1 MPVRATAP
9 LLLVLAMAI
18 VAGCGGAGNSPARTP
33 QADAPLRE
41 VASLVRA
48 LAPSIV
54 TVEVETPS
62 GWQGGTGVV
71 WSSTGLIV
79 TANHVVEDAE
89 RVLVRDARR
98 RENRASVVAVDEAL
112 DLALLRVRR
121 NDLVPARFAAKL
133 PHVGVSAVTIGRPP
147 FGGGLRWDLGQIE
160 SLHAAASRMRGLDDL
175 VQSDGDVRHGDSGGA
190 LAGSG
195 PVVFG
200 IVLASDL
207 EGGFGQ
213 DSVSPRTYAVPAT
226 LVRSFV
232 EGTLHGTHRE
242 PGFLGID
249 AADVTP
255 ELEARHHLEMGKGVV
270 VMAVEPGTPADR
282 AGLRYRDAIVAING
296 TPIGR
301 LTGLDTILRRSPAGS
316 RITISFLRDG
326 KPRTVGVALARR
338 P

>member
-1 MPVRATAP
+1 
-9 LLLVLAMAI
+9 
-18 VAGCGGAGNSPARTP
+18 
-33 QADAPLRE
+33 
-41 VASLVRA
+41 
-48 LAPSIV
+48 
-54 TVEVETPS
+54 
-62 GWQGGTGVV
+62 
-71 WSSTGLIV
+71 
-79 TANHVVEDAE
+79 
-89 RVLVRDARR
+89 
-98 RENRASVVAVDEAL
+98 VVAVDDGL

-121 NDLVPARFAAKL
+121 TDLVPARFAARL
-133 PHVGVSAVTIGRPP
+133 PRIGAPAVTIGRPP
-147 FGGGLRWDLGQIE
+147 FGEALRWEIGRVE

-175 VQSDGDVRHGDSGGA
+175 LQSDGDVRHGDSGGA
-190 LAGSG
+190 LAGRG

-232 EGTLHGTHRE
+232 EDTLRGTHRE

-255 ELEARHHLEMGKGVV
+255 ELKARHHLEVGEGVV
-270 VMAVEPGTPADR
+270 VIAVEPGTPADR
-282 AGLRYRDAIVAING
+282 AGLRYRDTIVAING

-301 LTGLDTILRRSPAGS
+301 LTGLDALLRRSPPGS

-326 KPRTVGVALARR
+326 KPRTVGVSLVRR